1 MTKWL
6 KNTISFRYFLP
17 WLIVTL
23 AVFFAVL
30 LAYAY
35 HFSLGWAICFSSI
48 ISCIFL
54 YFFLK
59 NDIRKEPSIP
69 LGYSFKTL
77 FRYLPVLFLANE
89 LTGMLV
95 NAIQQELL
103 NAGMLQ
109 ASDLQATNQAVIDIL
124 YTENMLPVAIS
135 CLLAGYSEEMVYRYS
150 TYHMFHHPKAAF
162 FLSWFFFGYAHV
174 SFTSIASVIS
184 GITYFTMS
192 FILTYVYHRHRD
204 IRANILLH
212 ASMNAIALLLMA

>member
-6 KNTISFRYFLP
+6 KNSISFRYFLP
-17 WLIVTL
+17 WLMVTL
-23 AVFFAVL
+23 ADVFAVL
-30 LAYAY
+30 LSYAF
-35 HFSLGWAICFSSI
+35 HFSLGWAICFSSMT
-48 ISCIFL
+48 SCIFL

-69 LGYSFKTL
+69 LENSFKTVL
-77 FRYLPVLFLANE
+77 LYLPVLFLANG

-95 NAIQQELL
+95 DAIQQGLL

-109 ASDLQATNQAVIDIL
+109 ASDLQTTNQAVIDML
-124 YTENMLPVAIS
+124 YSENMIPVAIS
-135 CLLAGYSEEMVYRYS
+135 CLLAGYSEELVYRYS

-174 SFTSIASVIS
+174 SFSSLASVIS

-212 ASMNAIALLLMA
+212 TSMNAIALLLMA

>member
-1 MTKWL
+1 MKKWL
-6 KNTISFRYFLP
+6 KSNISFRYFLP
-17 WLIVTL
+17 WLVVTAADVL
-23 AVFFAVL
+23 AVL

-35 HFSLGWAICFSSI
+35 HFSLGWAICFSSF

-69 LGYSFKTL
+69 FEKSLNTV
-77 FRYLPVLFLANE
+77 FRYLPVLFLANGV
-89 LTGMLV
+89 TGMLV
-95 NAIQQELL
+95 DAIQQGLL

-109 ASDLQATNQAVIDIL
+109 ASDLQTTNQAIIDML
-124 YTENMLPVAIS
+124 YAENMLPVAIS
-135 CLLAGYSEEMVYRYS
+135 SLLAGYSEELVYRYS

-174 SFTSIASVIS
+174 SFSSLASVIS

-192 FILTYVYHRHRD
+192 FILTYMYHRHRD

-212 ASMNAIALLLMA
+212 ASMNAIALMMMS

>member
-1 MTKWL
+1 MKKWL
-6 KNTISFRYFLP
+6 KNNISFRYFLP

-23 AVFFAVL
+23 ADFFAVL

-103 NAGMLQ
+103 NTGMLQ

>member
-23 AVFFAVL
+23 ADFFAVL

-69 LGYSFKTL
+69 LGYSFK
-77 FRYLPVLFLANE
+77 PC
-89 LTGMLV
+89 
-95 NAIQQELL
+95 
-103 NAGMLQ
+103 
-109 ASDLQATNQAVIDIL
+109 SDIFPFCFWQ
-124 YTENMLPVAIS
+124 
-135 CLLAGYSEEMVYRYS
+135 
-150 TYHMFHHPKAAF
+150 
-162 FLSWFFFGYAHV
+162 
-174 SFTSIASVIS
+174 
-184 GITYFTMS
+184 
-192 FILTYVYHRHRD
+192 
-204 IRANILLH
+204 
-212 ASMNAIALLLMA
+212 MN